1 MELHD
6 DQPLLDECRAVRR
19 ELVLPF
25 PRDEAWPLLGDPA
38 ELETWYAED
47 VDLEIAE
54 GARGTLRLAE
64 GERDV
69 LVDEVVPGRRLTLHL
84 HDPADPDGD
93 TLVELT
99 LDDDVE
105 GTRLVVVE
113 LPLRALP
120 TVPAGPPATPQLSAA
135 VR

>member
-1 MELHD
+1 MSNARSPRDDDSTTIGTSGMAPPFNCNHTVARTDATIRATMELHD

-64 GERDV
+64 G
-69 LVDEVVPGRRLTLHL
+69 
-84 HDPADPDGD
+84 
-93 TLVELT
+93 
-99 LDDDVE
+99 
-105 GTRLVVVE
+105 
-113 LPLRALP
+113 
-120 TVPAGPPATPQLSAA
+120 
-135 VR
+135 